1 LDDDNSDGVDENR
14 IGEVSDEENG
24 QTDEDDE
31 KLTGGVRVGTAGAG
45 INRGK
50 DQDPP
55 SDGTIDNSVADP
67 INLMQ
72 DHLSQVLKMMLK
84 LRN

>member
-1 LDDDNSDGVDENR
+1 M
-14 IGEVSDEENG
+14 SDEENG
-24 QTDEDDE
+24 RTVEDDE

-50 DQDPP
+50 DQDPAVDHP
-55 SDGTIDNSVADP
+55 SSDGTIDNSAADP

>member
-1 LDDDNSDGVDENR
+1 M
-14 IGEVSDEENG
+14 SDEENG
-24 QTDEDDE
+24 RTDEDDE
-31 KLTGGVRVGTAGAG
+31 KLTGGGTVGTAGAG

-50 DQDPP
+50 DQDPS